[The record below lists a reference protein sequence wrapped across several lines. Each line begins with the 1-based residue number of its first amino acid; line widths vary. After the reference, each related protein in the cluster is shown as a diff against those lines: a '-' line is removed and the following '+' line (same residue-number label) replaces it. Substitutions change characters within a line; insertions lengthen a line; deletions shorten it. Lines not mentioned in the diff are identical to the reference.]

1 MDKLS
6 EICTVKEVHTYESVI
21 DTSKKD
27 EILDILEKE
36 DLDFITFASSSTV
49 RNFVEI
55 IGQDNLD
62 KINSSKVIS
71 IGPITS
77 ATAEELNINVYK
89 EAETATIDKIVEAI
103 TVC

>member
-1 MDKLS
+1 MEKQSNVTGNLQGFADQEKG
-6 EICTVKEVHTYESVI
+6 KEE
-21 DTSKKD
+21 
-27 EILDILEKE
+27 
-36 DLDFITFASSSTV
+36 LDFITFASSSTV

-89 EAETATIDKIVEAI
+89 EAEKATIDKIVEAI
-103 TVC
+103 TIC

>member
-1 MDKLS
+1 MYCKRSSYLWN
-6 EICTVKEVHTYESVI
+6 IVI

-36 DLDFITFASSSTV
+36 ELDFITFASSSTV

-55 IGQDNLD
+55 IGQDNTQ
-62 KINSSKVIS
+62 INRHSKVIS